1 MRELSLVQ
9 EGYHLL
15 IFRPFHTLS
24 CTIADR
30 QINPGVPLE
39 GFQLNKEVL
48 KSFEGLPQQHQRSTD
63 EIWSARTKKKKG
75 HQRIQE
81 SENTSPSKEIC
92 WSCRF
97 TLSAKSLQTVFKKT
111 HRATW
116 PMSSAVSAIRS
127 TKDRSWHCTY
137 IHLSFQKV
145 RFNRK
150 KKTKKTNPKL

>member
-39 GFQLNKEVL
+39 GFQLNKEIL

-81 SENTSPSKEIC
+81 SENTSPSKEIR

-97 TLSAKSLQTVFKKT
+97 TLPAKSLQTVFKKNPQSHLT
-111 HRATW
+111 HVKCGFCHKINKRQVMALH
-116 PMSSAVSAIRS
+116 I
-127 TKDRSWHCTY
+127 Y
-137 IHLSFQKV
+137 LSF
-145 RFNRK
+145 F
-150 KKTKKTNPKL
+150 PES

>member
-30 QINPGVPLE
+30 QINSGVLLE

-63 EIWSARTKKKKG
+63 EI
-75 HQRIQE
+75 
-81 SENTSPSKEIC
+81 
-92 WSCRF
+92 
-97 TLSAKSLQTVFKKT
+97 
-111 HRATW
+111 
-116 PMSSAVSAIRS
+116 
-127 TKDRSWHCTY
+127 
-137 IHLSFQKV
+137 
-145 RFNRK
+145 
-150 KKTKKTNPKL
+150 